1 MSARELTTEHFHQV
15 DGPVTAVTQVL
26 DGMRSLGHGT
36 ILFVNGG
43 SAARFNPSVAG
54 TSVAF
59 AAESAYAGM
68 LHDTLAPDGTHVG
81 QLIVPG
87 AITPAHPTHDLGVL
101 ADTLWSLHK
110 DRGDSR
116 VYADAMG
123 SS

>member
-36 ILFVNGG
+36 TLFVNGG
-43 SAARFNPSVAG
+43 SAARFNHSVAG

-59 AAESAYAGM
+59 AAGSAYAGM

-87 AITPAHPTHDLGVL
+87 AITPATRPT
-101 ADTLWSLHK
+101 TWE
-110 DRGDSR
+110 
-116 VYADAMG
+116 
-123 SS
+123 SSPTPSGACIRTGATSACTPTPW